1 METISLKGANDIS
14 LTADVDGD
22 PAAPPV
28 VLLHGGG
35 QTRFAWGT
43 TLQTLAGKGWHAYSV
58 DLRGHGESQWA
69 PDGDYSLDA
78 FAADVRGRRPRDVA
92 GARARRRVA
101 GRDRVAGAIAE
112 TEPPPLASC
121 LVLVDVAPRVEY
133 EGAMRIGDFMRGNLE
148 NGFGSLEEVA
158 DAIAAYNPHRPRPK
172 DLSGLKKNLRER
184 PDGRWAWHWDPEFV
198 TGRKGSPDE
207 TRSTTLMNEER
218 LKAAARVLDIP
229 TLLVRGRMSDIVTE
243 EGARELQ
250 ELVPHAQVIDVAD
263 AGHMV
268 AGDKNDLF
276 NDAVVT
282 FLDEVR
288 AGSAP
293 NQRVGTGA
301 AHHLV
306 EGGAD
311 RGAVVEHE
319 VGAVVPEAVVAREEH
334 HRGRRAVAPCAVVHV
349 GLRRRPQRACLL
361 ELPHR
366 LRHRRLRHERRAATG
381 AADAVHPDAVPGELH
396 RGGLR
401 EPADGELAR
410 RVAAVNGTTWNA
422 STDE

>member
-1 METISLKGANDIS
+1 MRIRLVETISLSGANGIS
-14 LTADVDGD
+14 LAADVEGD
-22 PAAPPV
+22 PDAPPV

-35 QTRFAWGT
+35 QTRYAWGT
-43 TLQTLAGKGWHAYSV
+43 TLQTLAAKGWHSYSV
-58 DLRGHGESQWA
+58 DLRGHGTSEWA
-69 PDGDYSLDA
+69 ADGDYSLDA
-78 FAADVRGRRPRDVA
+78 FAADVRMVA
-92 GARARRRVA
+92 REMSQAPALVGASLGGIASLV
-101 GRDRVAGAIAE
+101 AIAE
-112 TEPPPLASC
+112 SEPPPLASC

-133 EGAMRIGDFMRGNLE
+133 DGAMRIGDFMRGNLE

-218 LKAAARVLDIP
+218 LKAAARALDIP

-276 NDAVVT
+276 NDAVVA

-288 AGSAP
+288 AGQVP
-293 NQRVGTGA
+293 N
-301 AHHLV
+301 
-306 EGGAD
+306 
-311 RGAVVEHE
+311 
-319 VGAVVPEAVVAREEH
+319 
-334 HRGRRAVAPCAVVHV
+334 
-349 GLRRRPQRACLL
+349 
-361 ELPHR
+361 
-366 LRHRRLRHERRAATG
+366 
-381 AADAVHPDAVPGELH
+381 
-396 RGGLR
+396 
-401 EPADGELAR
+401 
-410 RVAAVNGTTWNA
+410 
-422 STDE
+422 